1 MVQTGCRRQRTKMI
15 DITGLVVTTLIGI
28 GLGIGLVALYI
39 WWVIHRFHSNLDSM
53 VRETLDEVRA
63 SLVGLIIEQDG
74 DQLYAYRETDRQ
86 FLCQGADIAEIRKK
100 FSEQYPDKTAYLS
113 GGDPALIE
121 RLKTELSEIKQKEER
136 ENSVSV

>member
-1 MVQTGCRRQRTKMI
+1 MEY
-15 DITGLVVTTLIGI
+15 DITSLVVSVLIGV
-28 GLGIGLVALYI
+28 GLGIGAVALYI
-39 WWVIHRFHSNLDSM
+39 WFVIQRFHSNLDSM
-53 VRETLDEVRA
+53 VRETLEEVRA

-86 FLCQGADIAEIRKK
+86 FLCQGADIAEIRQK

-121 RLKTELSEIKQKEER
+121 RLKTELAVIKEKEER

>member
-1 MVQTGCRRQRTKMI
+1 MNEGEILMWLGNIVIGI
-15 DITGLVVTTLIGI
+15 GIGI
-28 GLGIGLVALYI
+28 GLVVLYV
-39 WWVIHRFHSNLDSM
+39 WFVIQRFHRNLDGM

-86 FLCQGADIAEIRKK
+86 FLCQGADIGEIRTK
-100 FSEQYPDKTAYLS
+100 FSQQYPDKTAYLS
-113 GGDPALIE
+113 GGDPALLE
-121 RLKTELSEIKQKEER
+121 RLKAELSEIKQKEER